1 MAMAYRATPIRGGP
15 RGRAEAL
22 ADEKRLAGEEIP
34 NPGPI
39 PTKCLA
45 AVSPSGQGRPG
56 VGMVTG
62 QKRLAALCASRA
74 PCKA

>member
-1 MAMAYRATPIRGGP
+1 MAMAYRAAPVRGGP

-22 ADEKRLAGEEIP
+22 ADEKRLAGEGIL

-39 PTKCLA
+39 PARCLA
-45 AVSPSGQGRPG
+45 AVSPIGEGRPG